1 MQILESDQALVEAF
15 LMVEVKEFRYHPETT
30 HEMVLKRYVD
40 ALNAEIEKVPAADY
54 LVIQSLSN
62 LGVVSR
68 ELKITPTPYKHG
80 EICTVLLPPAPPPR
94 GGLTARLDVVRFT
107 TYKEG

>member
-54 LVIQSLSN
+54 LVTEN
-62 LGVVSR
+62 SR
-68 ELKITPTPYKHG
+68 
-80 EICTVLLPPAPPPR
+80 LLLH
-94 GGLTARLDVVRFT
+94 LTSMGKSALCFYLLHHLRVED
-107 TYKEG
+107 